1 VKLSSGGRWNTQP
14 VQITEDSVKPE
25 EEIQLHIE
33 ADRQSKA
40 SSSQFSREDSP
51 IRSQTTSHQLTND
64 DWPVTPPSPDCFPS
78 PDLMSRLASPHSIDS
93 GNSIKFSSLSHPP
106 QYTTPRSPHLP
117 SIPPPVGPSTAG
129 SPFRTTQF

>member
-1 VKLSSGGRWNTQP
+1 MDTQ
-14 VQITEDSVKPE
+14 DSVKPE

-78 PDLMSRLASPHSIDS
+78 PDLMIH
-93 GNSIKFSSLSHPP
+93 NPP
-106 QYTTPRSPHLP
+106 ITTPPIHTPTVAKTEVAYLAPQVASGGGDGLKDCR
-117 SIPPPVGPSTAG
+117 TAA
-129 SPFRTTQF
+129 